1 MSSSEDSVGIRAW
14 ANALPG
20 FTGILKQRYVSL
32 TYPCVFIDTT
42 NACVLMLL
50 NGRLFGCCALLGV
63 TVTALSQSSRL
74 GACCRYSDFMVNE
87 IDASGQVVHLT
98 NKSAT
103 QVKLQS
109 LLISNPCRDAA
120 SLLQSDKAH
129 TCSAPDRTKH
139 RQIGSQQQAS
149 PMW

>member
-1 MSSSEDSVGIRAW
+1 MGECLAGFYRHPEAAVRIAHIPVCIYRYHKCLRSDVIERKVVWVLCFAW
-14 ANALPG
+14 
-20 FTGILKQRYVSL
+20 RYSHG
-32 TYPCVFIDTT
+32 
-42 NACVLMLL
+42 AE
-50 NGRLFGCCALLGV
+50 
-63 TVTALSQSSRL
+63 RL